1 MSGCSAVYLD
11 GSFVTSE
18 VRPGDFDACW
28 DAQAVSGSLL
38 DWELSTAE
46 GFKDNRAA
54 RKKKY
59 RGELFPANVGADGLG
74 TPFREFFQHDKDG
87 NPKGAVVIILMDL
100 PLADLTDGLIKARI
114 ARGLTQKELAEKLN
128 IDERQIQR
136 YESTRYQGAALRRLQ
151 EVADALNVK
160 IREEITLER

>member
-1 MSGCSAVYLD
+1 MVSVPVLN
-11 GSFVTSE
+11 TSPVIVE
-18 VRPGDFDACW
+18 WLQRGLSRRKFRHIRGTSRRFRRLLGPASSQC
-28 DAQAVSGSLL
+28 SLL

-100 PLADLTDGLIKARI
+100 P
-114 ARGLTQKELAEKLN
+114 
-128 IDERQIQR
+128 
-136 YESTRYQGAALRRLQ
+136 
-151 EVADALNVK
+151 
-160 IREEITLER
+160 